1 MSRGKQLSGKIKQQ
15 YTTGQI
21 LSKYGIYILFVALV
35 LILSLVNSKFRT
47 LPNALNV
54 LIQVS
59 NYAVLGVGMTF
70 VIMTGGIDVSVGATM
85 VVSASTY
92 VVATQMLGA
101 SEFVGLLV
109 LLVVAA
115 LIGLI
120 NGLAVAYLN
129 MPAFLV
135 TLATQCIGRGVALVL
150 TGGVS
155 YRNLGD
161 SFTFVGKQ
169 SFLGI
174 PMMVWIPIVVF
185 ILGYILMHSTVYGRK
200 VMAIGG
206 NTNAARVSGI
216 NVRSTVMSTYL
227 LLGIVSGLAGFM
239 TMARLGSYY
248 AAMGEGME
256 FMVIAGVVIGGT
268 SLAGGQGSILGTL
281 IGTLI
286 IGVINNILNLMGVS
300 ADWQDVA
307 RGAVI
312 FIAVMFDALRTRISS
327 AD

>member
-1 MSRGKQLSGKIKQQ
+1 MKDKVKQQ
-15 YTTGQI
+15 YTAGQI
-21 LSKYGIYILFVALV
+21 ISKYGIYILFVALI

-47 LPNALNV
+47 LSNALNV

-85 VVSASTY
+85 VVSASVY
-92 VVATQMLGA
+92 VVVTQILGA
-101 SEFVGLLV
+101 SEFVGLLA

-115 LIGLI
+115 AVGLI
-120 NGLAVAYLN
+120 NGVAVAYLN

-135 TLATQCIGRGVALVL
+135 TLATQCVGRGLALVL

-155 YRNLGD
+155 YRNLGV
-161 SFTFVGKQ
+161 SYTFVGKE
-169 SFLGI
+169 SFIGI
-174 PMMVWIPIVVF
+174 PMMVWIPIIIFV
-185 ILGYILMHSTVYGRK
+185 LGYILMHGTIYGRK

-206 NTNAARVSGI
+206 NVNAARVSGI
-216 NVRSTVMSTYL
+216 NVRFNIMTTYL

-268 SLAGGQGSILGTL
+268 SLAGGEGSILGTL
-281 IGTLI
+281 VGTLI

-312 FIAVMFDALRTRISS
+312 FVAVMFDAVRTRIS
-327 AD
+327 AAE